1 MFTEIL
7 PTGVREQSGEETEVD
22 VILWATGFRHE
33 LRHLTPLGV
42 RTRQGGVYVRG
53 TSVVGEPR
61 LHLVGYGPAASTIGA
76 TRAARRAVAQIV
88 SHLDAP
94 TP

>member
-1 MFTEIL
+1 
-7 PTGVREQSGEETEVD
+7 
-22 VILWATGFRHE
+22 
-33 LRHLTPLGV
+33 
-42 RTRQGGVYVRG
+42 
-53 TSVVGEPR
+53 VVGEPR